1 STRRRRPIGPERA
14 DESQRTTIFGN
25 TRSQESMHAREK
37 GITSVRED
45 GEADLIAR
53 ASTGRSNVFRDVFR
67 FLSETK
73 KWWLTPT
80 LLCLLLF
87 AALISLS
94 GTAAAPF
101 IYTLF

>member
-1 STRRRRPIGPERA
+1 MPPKRERESTL
-14 DESQRTTIFGN
+14 
-25 TRSQESMHAREK
+25 AREEE
-37 GITSVRED
+37 S
-45 GEADLIAR
+45 DLIAR
-53 ASTGRSNVFRDVFR
+53 ASAGRSNVFRDVLR

-73 KWWLTPT
+73 KWWLAPT

-87 AALISLS
+87 AALIFLS

>member
-1 STRRRRPIGPERA
+1 MDTRERQSPRVLGSTA
-14 DESQRTTIFGN
+14 SD
-25 TRSQESMHAREK
+25 M
-37 GITSVRED
+37 V
-45 GEADLIAR
+45 AR
-53 ASTGRSNVFRDVFR
+53 ASTGRSSVLRDVFR

-73 KWWLTPT
+73 KWWLAPT

-87 AALISLS
+87 GALVFLS